1 MEVAVPEE
9 PQKKVFRARK
19 TMKAR
24 DRPQLEVLHNT
35 LLTVSAN
42 TATPPS
48 SSPSSSTSST
58 IPASMVNGTHS
69 DDGVKATAK
78 SKEPGKEKTKEKE
91 KTATVNGPSSNSP
104 APATPASGSA
114 SPHLGLSLSR
124 SPSPSTQ
131 SLKPSAA
138 VTKNGE
144 RRMGEKT
151 EEEMEVDT
159 DMDKEKGNEKK
170 EEEEGETESKKNEGK
185 ASRSSSP
192 TELASAAATDATSS
206 RKKRPPSPDREK
218 SEEKAGE
225 ATTEEER
232 GGKRLRVEGLELE
245 VEAQIELKITEGAA
259 DSRLKIE
266 KVVQKLVE
274 ERLRVLEL
282 TVFDRTLQELKE
294 RVEKIDCATKHQGTL
309 NTLQARIARLV
320 KKFGAANQASENSRK
335 VQEELKKTPL
345 APQVNT
351 AATTGI
357 TNGIRAL
364 HPNGGAGGVV
374 SVTTACAPTQSAA
387 AVVGVATSSSANP
400 ASSVPAVTGAAAP
413 ATPSASAMASKTDN
427 QVSSSTAV
435 KAAAQTVVKCPPASS
450 LRQGTAVYLV
460 TKKPMLLCDDK
471 GWMAN
476 MESRL
481 AARTADLTSERARA
495 AQLLAENASLK
506 VETDNLRQE
515 LQGLRE
521 TSQTSQ
527 GGSAGIGEPHSA
539 LHSTAP
545 EFDSSMLLD
554 YHVSLSN
561 SIRMTGQRPD
571 VSLRHFGPEDHARL
585 HTLSFGQVGRYG
597 CLLFRHIISEENY
610 KAWSKTT
617 NWDGSRG
624 KRALPQNV
632 RTFVVATLKRHFP
645 DMDRGELKECIDKIN
660 EFLRT
665 TRKNS

>member
-335 VQEELKKTPL
+335 VQENGKM
-345 APQVNT
+345 
-351 AATTGI
+351 AATM
-357 TNGIRAL
+357 
-364 HPNGGAGGVV
+364 
-374 SVTTACAPTQSAA
+374 
-387 AVVGVATSSSANP
+387 SS
-400 ASSVPAVTGAAAP
+400 
-413 ATPSASAMASKTDN
+413 
-427 QVSSSTAV
+427 SSSTDNEESIYKSLEKSKLSKHKHCYMHIASV
-435 KAAAQTVVKCPPASS
+435 KHQEVNDFTTTRWNTFKTCLQQWLGLKGESRDVAETYKHCLDVDFENIPEDAGFHHTCYCRFTDKKAIAKVERRLAREVELTEVTEDHNAFEAIPSTSTSSMVQSPSKKLRSRSGLPIAGSGPVLPALCIICKKKEKLINKAGKRQRDPLSKAETLTAGQLQKAA
-450 LRQGTAVYLV
+450 
-460 TKKPMLLCDDK
+460 
-471 GWMAN
+471 
-476 MESRL
+476 
-481 AARTADLTSERARA
+481 
-495 AQLLAENASLK
+495 
-506 VETDNLRQE
+506 
-515 LQGLRE
+515 
-521 TSQTSQ
+521 
-527 GGSAGIGEPHSA
+527 
-539 LHSTAP
+539 
-545 EFDSSMLLD
+545 
-554 YHVSLSN
+554 
-561 SIRMTGQRPD
+561 
-571 VSLRHFGPEDHARL
+571 
-585 HTLSFGQVGRYG
+585 
-597 CLLFRHIISEENY
+597 
-610 KAWSKTT
+610 
-617 NWDGSRG
+617 
-624 KRALPQNV
+624 
-632 RTFVVATLKRHFP
+632 
-645 DMDRGELKECIDKIN
+645 ELKEDESILIHIKDKDCVALEVQYHKGCYNRYTRFLTRPAKPENEQNEQIFDVRYKIFCEKIIRQRLLIN
-660 EFLRT
+660 QSTDRI
-665 TRKNS
+665 R

>member
-1 MEVAVPEE
+1 MPH
-9 PQKKVFRARK
+9 PQAR
-19 TMKAR
+19 
-24 DRPQLEVLHNT
+24 
-35 LLTVSAN
+35 
-42 TATPPS
+42 
-48 SSPSSSTSST
+48 
-58 IPASMVNGTHS
+58 
-69 DDGVKATAK
+69 
-78 SKEPGKEKTKEKE
+78 
-91 KTATVNGPSSNSP
+91 
-104 APATPASGSA
+104 SGRC
-114 SPHLGLSLSR
+114 PD
-124 SPSPSTQ
+124 
-131 SLKPSAA
+131 
-138 VTKNGE
+138 
-144 RRMGEKT
+144 GEKT
-151 EEEMEVDT
+151 
-159 DMDKEKGNEKK
+159 
-170 EEEEGETESKKNEGK
+170 
-185 ASRSSSP
+185 
-192 TELASAAATDATSS
+192 
-206 RKKRPPSPDREK
+206 
-218 SEEKAGE
+218 EEKAGE
-225 ATTEEER
+225 ATAEEER
-232 GGKRLRVEGLELE
+232 GGKRPRVEGLQLE
-245 VEAQIELKITEGAA
+245 VEAQIELKITDGAA
-259 DSRLKIE
+259 GSRLKIE

-400 ASSVPAVTGAAAP
+400 ASSLPAVTGAAAP
-413 ATPSASAMASKTDN
+413 ATPSASAMTSKTDN
-427 QVSSSTAV
+427 QASSSTAV

-481 AARTADLTSERARA
+481 AARTADLTSERTRA

-506 VETDNLRQE
+506 ADLLASRVETDNLRQE

-521 TSQTSQ
+521 TSQM

-545 EFDSSMLLD
+545 EFDSSVLLD
-554 YHVSLSN
+554 YQMSLTN

-571 VSLRHFGPEDHARL
+571 VSLRHFGPEDHVRL